1 MAEAVAVKQGTPA
14 AVQQATAVQ
23 QERQKKP
30 ARAAPRKRAAKKTNQ
45 VFADSKRKTS
55 VARASAGSGKGK
67 ITINQKSVDLVK
79 PWELR
84 EIMLEALN
92 VSARAKEIA
101 AKLDIS
107 VNVSGGGVSSQAQ
120 AVRGAIAR
128 CIAKSDPTDSVKRE
142 LLAYDRS
149 MLVDD
154 FRRVEPKKFLGPKAR
169 ARFQTSYR

>member
-1 MAEAVAVKQGTPA
+1 MIMVEEAAKQQTTVGADA
-14 AVQQATAVQ
+14 AQ
-23 QERQKKP
+23 QEKQKKP
-30 ARAAPRKRAAKKTNQ
+30 AKTTGTRKKPSGKKVNTI
-45 VFADSKRKTS
+45 FADSKRKTS
-55 VARASAGSGKGK
+55 VARASAGVGKGR
-67 ITINQKSVDLVK
+67 ILINKKSVELIQ

-84 EIMLEALN
+84 EIMLEALT
-92 VSARAKEIA
+92 VSPRAKEIA

-128 CIAKSDPTDSVKRE
+128 CIAKSDPTDSIKRE

-149 MLVDD
+149 MIVDD